1 MKLGMLARRS
11 SLVSTASRSTLQYAK
26 SKLRLELN
34 EKAANARAGGFNAWC
49 REVTPE
55 WQWDALHIE
64 HIHWHLDRVTTG
76 KIRKLMVNLPPRHSK
91 TESITIRYSAYR
103 LELDPTTTIL
113 IVGHTQGL
121 ATKFSRK
128 VKKIV
133 ESRIA
138 LAKGKRSAAE
148 WETAAGG
155 GVKAVGVMGVGGGL
169 GFDLIIGDDL
179 IKSRKEANSPA
190 YRDRIADAYKD
201 DISTRLNPG
210 GALIFPFTRWH
221 LQDIGGYILG
231 SEDGP
236 NWKVIRLPAL
246 AQKDD
251 PLHRPEGMALWPER
265 WDRAYLEE
273 RKRVMGPSFFPLYQ
287 QEPQLGGGD
296 MFKAFWFADAYV
308 RAVPAGSRYLRYWD
322 KASKGSGNGA
332 ETAGVL
338 MAKTPDG
345 EFIICDVVHGRWEP
359 GERESIIKRTA
370 QSDGFQTEIYI
381 EQEPGSGGRESGL
394 ISVKNLAGYRVN
406 LHPVSNE
413 GDKVVRA
420 EPLSAQAQAG
430 NVKILI
436 DTPIRRWNELL
447 IQQFAD
453 FPQGNLKDIVDAA
466 SGALNKLTL
475 KSSGGKPAVSGP
487 RSGMEHAALEGY
499 GEEAPIWQPRAIA

>member
-1 MKLGMLARRS
+1 
-11 SLVSTASRSTLQYAK
+11 
-26 SKLRLELN
+26 
-34 EKAANARAGGFNAWC
+34 
-49 REVTPE
+49 
-55 WQWDALHIE
+55 
-64 HIHWHLDRVTTG
+64 
-76 KIRKLMVNLPPRHSK
+76 MVNLPPRHSK
-91 TESITIRYSAYR
+91 TESITVRYSAYR

-113 IVGHTQGL
+113 IVGHTQAL

-128 VKKIV
+128 IRKIV
-133 ESRIA
+133 EGRVA
-138 LAKGKRSAAE
+138 LAKGKRGAAE

-169 GFDLIIGDDL
+169 GFDLIMGDDL

-190 YRDRIADAYKD
+190 YRDRLADAYKD

-251 PLHRPEGMALWPER
+251 PLRRPEGMALWPER
-265 WDRAYLEE
+265 WDEAYLEE

-296 MFKAFWFADAYV
+296 MFKAFWFANAYV
-308 RAVPAGSRYLRYWD
+308 HAVPAGSRFLRYWD
-322 KASKGSGNGA
+322 KASTKGGTGA

-338 MAKTPDG
+338 MALTPTG
-345 EFIICDVVHGRWEP
+345 EFIICDVIHGRWEP
-359 GERESIIKRTA
+359 MERNQIIKRAA
-370 QSDGFQTEIYI
+370 QADGFDTEIYI
-381 EQEPGSGGRESGL
+381 EQEPGSGGKESGL
-394 ISVKNLAGYRVN
+394 ISVKDLAGYRVK

-466 SGALNKLTL
+466 SGALNKLAL
-475 KSSGGKPAVSGP
+475 KPPKGRPVVTGARYGI
-487 RSGMEHAALEGY
+487 EHATEIGY
-499 GEEAPIWQPRAIA
+499 GEEAPIWSPRAIA